1 MIAYWFPP
9 LKTVTLRSYYLY
21 REWTKHFKK
30 VTVITTYNR
39 TKLPNE
45 AAPVI
50 EEDIETITTFD
61 YRTVSSLLPSP
72 KTHYSKTYRKQFSV
86 RFFIRLLDS
95 FPFNVL
101 IGEGGFLYILF
112 GYFKAVQLTKKQQP
126 TYLYSS
132 FRPYA
137 DHLIA
142 WLLKKKFPH
151 LFWIADFRDLHIDH
165 NFNQLYAVK
174 FQRWCNRKIINQA
187 DLVTTVSEGLAEHLR
202 KYKPPVYVLRNGYGQ
217 LFENQVQQRQDAF
230 QIAYT
235 GSIYE
240 SRQSPELLLKVI
252 ANLIQNNQI
261 DEHKIKLIYA
271 GKDGEFWKKWVTKF
285 QLNTIFND
293 KSVVSRQAAI
303 QIQQE
308 SHINLLLS
316 YADKKTK
323 GILTGKVYEY
333 FASNSAIITLI
344 TGEQDTEFEMIFKE
358 LNPGKLVY
366 NEAKYEAELSE
377 YLLSLYHEWE
387 QNGCIQ
393 PTINKEKLKDY
404 QWENTVPEFLEVC
417 EKIKATTDAQ
427 KSHLTHQKSVLLTL
441 NKTP

>member
-151 LFWIADFRDLHIDH
+151 LFGLPILETYI
-165 NFNQLYAVK
+165 LTM
-174 FQRWCNRKIINQA
+174 ILIN
-187 DLVTTVSEGLAEHLR
+187 
-202 KYKPPVYVLRNGYGQ
+202 
-217 LFENQVQQRQDAF
+217 
-230 QIAYT
+230 YT
-235 GSIYE
+235 
-240 SRQSPELLLKVI
+240 R
-252 ANLIQNNQI
+252 
-261 DEHKIKLIYA
+261 A
-271 GKDGEFWKKWVTKF
+271 G
-285 QLNTIFND
+285 FND
-293 KSVVSRQAAI
+293 GATEKSSI
-303 QIQQE
+303 KQIW
-308 SHINLLLS
+308 SPPFRK
-316 YADKKTK
+316 D
-323 GILTGKVYEY
+323 
-333 FASNSAIITLI
+333 
-344 TGEQDTEFEMIFKE
+344 
-358 LNPGKLVY
+358 
-366 NEAKYEAELSE
+366 
-377 YLLSLYHEWE
+377 W
-387 QNGCIQ
+387 QNI
-393 PTINKEKLKDY
+393 
-404 QWENTVPEFLEVC
+404 
-417 EKIKATTDAQ
+417 
-427 KSHLTHQKSVLLTL
+427 
-441 NKTP
+441 